1 MDAERVRSSR
11 RVYQGQL
18 IDLRVDQV
26 ETPGGIEAIREVIVH
41 PGAVAVVPMDARG
54 QVILVR
60 QYRHAAGRT
69 LIEVPA
75 GTLKPGEDPLEA
87 VRRELREET
96 GFEARHIERMGGL
109 YTAPSFNTEYIHLY
123 LATDL
128 IPGPSA
134 TDDDEVIELLRVPLA
149 EAVEMIRAGSIDD
162 SKSVS
167 ALLMVN
173 LIHRPALP
181 LQSP

>member
-1 MDAERVRSSR
+1 MDSEKVRSSR

-26 ETPGGIEAIREVIVH
+26 ETPNGLEAIREVIEH

-69 LIEVPA
+69 MIEVPA

-96 GFEARHIERMGGL
+96 GFEARHIVRIGGL
-109 YTAPSFNTEYIHLY
+109 YTQPRFKTE
-123 LATDL
+123 
-128 IPGPSA
+128 
-134 TDDDEVIELLRVPLA
+134 
-149 EAVEMIRAGSIDD
+149 
-162 SKSVS
+162 
-167 ALLMVN
+167 
-173 LIHRPALP
+173 
-181 LQSP
+181 

>member
-1 MDAERVRSSR
+1 MDSEKVRSSR

-26 ETPGGIEAIREVIVH
+26 ETPNGLEAIREVIEH

-69 LIEVPA
+69 MIEVPA

-96 GFEARHIERMGGL
+96 GFEARHIVRIGGL

-128 IPGPSA
+128 TPGLAA
-134 TDDDEVIELLRVPLA
+134 TDDDEVIELLRIPLA
-149 EAVEMIRAGSIDD
+149 EAISLIRAGSIDD

-167 ALLMVN
+167 ALLLVN
-173 LIHRPALP
+173 LIVTEQATARKT
-181 LQSP
+181 